1 MPVLGKIK
9 LQVKLKLA
17 GESQLEAFQAD
28 ILKSK
33 AAGWLFCR
41 GLEMSWKYSIFGTDL
56 NNL

>member
-1 MPVLGKIK
+1 MGKIK
-9 LQVKLKLA
+9 LQTNDSKRPENL
-17 GESQLEAFQAD
+17 SFEAIQAD